1 MEHGGSGEGFL
12 HTLEMSAVGEAMRQS
27 LMLYPAV
34 ETLHIIGFS
43 ILVGSIVAFD
53 LRVLGMA
60 RALPLEAAA
69 RLLLRTA
76 WLGFAIAVPMGVL
89 LFITEAT
96 SIAENPSFRVK
107 MALLILAGINM
118 LVFHSGPWRNVAS
131 WVGGAAPSAAR
142 NGALAS
148 MVLWL
153 GVLAG
158 GRLIAYF

>member
-1 MEHGGSGEGFL
+1 MEHGGGSEGIL

-34 ETLHIIGFS
+34 ETMHIIGFS
-43 ILVGSIVAFD
+43 ILIGSIIAFD

-60 RALPLEAAA
+60 RGIPLEAVA

-76 WLGFAIAVPMGVL
+76 WLGFCIAVPMGVL

-96 SIAENPSFRVK
+96 SIAENPSFRIK
-107 MALLILAGINM
+107 MALIVLAGINM
-118 LVFHSGPWRNVAS
+118 LAFHLGPWRSVAS
-131 WVGGAAPSAAR
+131 WVGGAAPAAAR

-148 MVLWL
+148 VVLWL
-153 GVLAG
+153 GVLPG